1 MLYKR
6 TSLSIYEGAQNM
18 PSGIDNV
25 SVLGFVAGAL
35 TTFAFFAQVVKTIST
50 KSTHDISLA
59 MVTLTST
66 GLFLWFI
73 YGVYVGSM
81 PIIVVNF
88 ISFILAITLVV
99 LKLKYR

>member
-1 MLYKR
+1 
-6 TSLSIYEGAQNM
+6 M
-18 PSGIDNV
+18 PSGIDSV

-35 TTFAFFAQVVKTIST
+35 TTFAFFAQVVKTLRT
-50 KSTHDISLA
+50 KSTRDISLA

-73 YGVYVGSM
+73 YGLYVGAL
-81 PIIVVNF
+81 PIIVVNI
-88 ISFILAITLVV
+88 ISLILTITLVV